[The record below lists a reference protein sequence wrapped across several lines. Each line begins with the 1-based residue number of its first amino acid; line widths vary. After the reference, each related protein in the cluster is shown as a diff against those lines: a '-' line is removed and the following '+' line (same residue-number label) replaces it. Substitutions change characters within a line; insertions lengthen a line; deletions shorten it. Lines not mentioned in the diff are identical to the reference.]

1 MIVPFVH
8 RWTVGLVGG
17 GIRSHRAARSMRE
30 PRVACAGGSR
40 QAAMT
45 STIRA
50 GETAAA
56 GIPQV
61 ARVMRI
67 GLSFHSGSDKFS
79 VILIHG
85 GVSFQ
90 RGFAPVAD
98 T

>member
-1 MIVPFVH
+1 
-8 RWTVGLVGG
+8 
-17 GIRSHRAARSMRE
+17 
-30 PRVACAGGSR
+30 
-40 QAAMT
+40 MT

>member
-17 GIRSHRAARSMRE
+17 GIRSLRAARSMRV
-30 PRVACAGGSR
+30 PLVACAGGSR

-45 STIRA
+45 STIPGR
-50 GETAAA
+50 ETAAA
-56 GIPQV
+56 SIPQV

-67 GLSFHSGSDKFS
+67 GLSFRSGSDKFS

-85 GVSFQ
+85 GGSFQ
-90 RGFAPVAD
+90 RGFALAVD